1 MFSVHKQDA
10 PAPRVSA
17 FARRDSSHE
26 FCETLDRTGRR
37 HVFPFSTHSYRPVEV
52 NKEIELHGCVF
63 QTVIFNCV

>member
-37 HVFPFSTHSYRPVEV
+37 HIFPFSTHSYRPVEV
-52 NKEIELHGCVF
+52 NKEIE
-63 QTVIFNCV
+63 